1 MWYNKGEDTGNCVW
15 YVYWFYLFK
24 GVERM
29 NKNFCF
35 GNPRCKY
42 LEIWHRGQ
50 ETLYMC
56 KGLDFCSNV
65 DESECYKCK
74 EAENNE
80 ES

>member
-1 MWYNKGEDTGNCVW
+1 
-15 YVYWFYLFK
+15 
-24 GVERM
+24 M
-29 NKNFCF
+29 NNNFCF

-74 EAENNE
+74 EVEKNE